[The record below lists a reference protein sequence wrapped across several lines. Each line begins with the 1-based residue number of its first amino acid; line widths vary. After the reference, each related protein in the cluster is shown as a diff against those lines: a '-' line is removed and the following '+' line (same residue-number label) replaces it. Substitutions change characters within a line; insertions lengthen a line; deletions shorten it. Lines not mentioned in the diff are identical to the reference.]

1 MRNVFVLL
9 FLTFISL
16 NVKSQDLITLDYFP
30 VWEMPNYQFNEFN
43 QTLIGP
49 NQYQPSSEDEIY
61 NIHLEYTFYVKRVSG
76 LASTPFGSTFSGS
89 VIMPL
94 WFKVEHQNQNAT
106 PQDF

>member
-9 FLTFISL
+9 FLMFITL

-49 NQYQPSSEDEIY
+49 NQYQPSKTHPD
-61 NIHLEYTFYVKRVSG
+61 K
-76 LASTPFGSTFSGS
+76 
-89 VIMPL
+89 
-94 WFKVEHQNQNAT
+94 
-106 PQDF
+106 